1 MFNKLKSIVYDCIPD
16 KLFLELK
23 YKHIFHKKLN
33 LKNPQTFNEKIQWLK
48 LYDRKPEYTKMVD
61 KYEAKKYVA
70 SIIGEE
76 YIIPSYGVW
85 EKFDDIDFD
94 SLPDQFVLKTTH
106 DSGTI
111 VICKDKRNFDYL
123 AAKKKLTARLHYNY
137 YKMHRE
143 WPYKNV
149 KPRII
154 AEKYMEDGTKIVPED
169 YKIYCINGKPKYI
182 VVFHN
187 RFNKNEKL
195 SETVYDTNWNKQKIS
210 LDDHFAISNIVEPKP
225 TCLEKL
231 LNFAE
236 LLSALTIQSRI
247 DFYIINGNIY
257 FGEITLFTASGF
269 RKMIPED
276 VDKVL
281 GLELKLPKNKIR

>member
-1 MFNKLKSIVYDCIPD
+1 MFNKLKTIVYDCIPD

-187 RFNKNEKL
+187 RFNINEKL
-195 SETVYDTNWNKQKIS
+195 SETVYDTNWNKQNIS

-225 TCLEKL
+225 ICLEKL

-236 LLSALTIQSRI
+236 SLSTLTIQSRI

-276 VDKVL
+276 VDKIL
-281 GLELKLPKNKIR
+281 GSELKLPKKNR